1 MIKNMKFQ
9 KKSNIE
15 FLKINQLLKRDQKQI
30 MNSSKNSRI

>member
-15 FLKINQLLKRDQKQI
+15 LLKINQLLKRDQKQI